1 MNSFVFLLI
10 VFVRVL
16 RSFSLCRHLHI
27 LGNHLTVAP
36 SQYVI
41 TQIRAIV
48 KNRSLFSFCYMIF
61 FVLLFK
67 QPMLMML

>member
-16 RSFSLCRHLHI
+16 RSFSLCRHLHT
-27 LGNHLTVAP
+27 LGNHLIVVP

-41 TQIRAIV
+41 TQIRARV

-67 QPMLMML
+67 KPMLIML